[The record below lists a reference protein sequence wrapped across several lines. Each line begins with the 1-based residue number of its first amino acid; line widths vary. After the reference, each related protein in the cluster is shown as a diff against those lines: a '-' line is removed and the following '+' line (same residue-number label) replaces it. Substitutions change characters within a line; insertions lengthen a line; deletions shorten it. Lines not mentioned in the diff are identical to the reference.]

1 MWLTSSSFN
10 VIQFSEFVGEKKPK
24 QNFVCV
30 TSQND
35 LNVFFHIKVREN
47 SEFETRIFFLQQ
59 QQDAAV
65 QTTTLKH
72 NYRIHDPNNSGHS
85 CYYS

>member
-47 SEFETRIFFLQQ
+47 SEFETRIFFF
-59 QQDAAV
+59 AAAGRRGPDDYV
-65 QTTTLKH
+65 KT
-72 NYRIHDPNNSGHS
+72 
-85 CYYS
+85 